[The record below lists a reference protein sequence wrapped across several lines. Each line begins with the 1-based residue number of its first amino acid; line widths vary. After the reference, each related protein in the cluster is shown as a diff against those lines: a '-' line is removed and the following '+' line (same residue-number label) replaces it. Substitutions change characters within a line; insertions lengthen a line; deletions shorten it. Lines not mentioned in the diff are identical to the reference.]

1 MKKTLGN
8 TRKLRNKRGKKTKKV
23 LRGGS
28 LPPMDSKTDALRGEI
43 TKIVEEGNGVSQI
56 SDSQKNII
64 FDLIKGK
71 KNLYYLSYNRKQQQ
85 KEKDESMIILPEG
98 LQEYT
103 VLVIDSIVL
112 EDKDK
117 PKDKIAEGIFKWSE
131 GEGTFFILNKTYR
144 RDGKPLEGSEKIA
157 SELEKIS
164 KLKTAPPTV
173 VEENEWEL
181 LSTKDKNTGFDKYYI
196 PLLNLISEQHFN
208 GILTGE
214 FKDEHVGVQGDKVK
228 FVAGKGNIFQYK
240 LNEGNKLEECE
251 SKYPNLKDKLRE
263 TCNESLGKK
272 RQDIL
277 DDDNIREKVKK
288 LVYADLYNLK
298 NIFTETN
305 YENIK
310 NIELSRGNSKYSE
323 TTETLETVVNLF
335 ETE

>member
-23 LRGGS
+23 LRGGAS
-28 LPPMDSKTDALRGEI
+28 PMDKTDALRIKITEI
-43 TKIVEEGNGVSQI
+43 VKEGNGVSEI

-214 FKDEHVGVQGDKVK
+214 FKDEHVRVQGDKVK

-251 SKYPNLKDKLRE
+251 SKYPNLKDKLKE
-263 TCNESLGKK
+263 TCNESLGEK

-277 DDDNIREKVKK
+277 DDDNIRENVKK

>member
-23 LRGGS
+23 LRGGAS
-28 LPPMDSKTDALRGEI
+28 PMDKTDALRIKITEI
-43 TKIVEEGNGVSQI
+43 VKEGNGVSEI

-144 RDGKPLEGSEKIA
+144 RDGKPLEGRETIA

-196 PLLNLISEQHFN
+196 PLLNLMSEQHFN

-240 LNEGNKLEECE
+240 LNEENKLEECE

-323 TTETLETVVNLF
+323 TTETLETVVELF
-335 ETE
+335 K